1 MASVSRVSRATMTGH
16 LAISMPVLLVG
27 AGLNVVEVLL
37 SVNGQPIQEMEMP
50 ALGALIR
57 RIAPLQTE
65 VKDKK
70 PARLVNIH

>member
-1 MASVSRVSRATMTGH
+1 MTGH

-37 SVNGQPIQEMEMP
+37 SVNGQPIQEIEMP